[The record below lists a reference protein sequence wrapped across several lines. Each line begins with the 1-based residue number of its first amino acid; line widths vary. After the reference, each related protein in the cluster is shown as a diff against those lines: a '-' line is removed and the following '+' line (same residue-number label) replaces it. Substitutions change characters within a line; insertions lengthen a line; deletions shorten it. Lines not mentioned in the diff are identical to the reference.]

1 MLYHLLDALFIKV
14 SDRDKFH
21 KSRLIRPLVKAL
33 YGRYVDVFYDIHIA
47 DRRPF
52 GVDAIAVELGHA
64 VFDVKS
70 IRRRVSSAL
79 LLDDDATLFIQL
91 GRIKAHAVDPVAK
104 DAENVL

>member
-1 MLYHLLDALFIKV
+1 MLYQLLYALFIKV
-14 SDRDKFH
+14 ADCDKFH

-33 YGRYVDVFYDIHIA
+33 YGRYIGVFYDIHIT

-70 IRRRVSSAL
+70 IRGRVSSAL
-79 LLDDDATLFIQL
+79 FLDDDAALFI
-91 GRIKAHAVDPVAK
+91 
-104 DAENVL
+104 